1 MSIKVT
7 KTNLVIIEKN
17 NNINVYTLKEYTKL
31 KRDKKIIN
39 QINKAFKYI
48 TITLIGAMLYNIIK
62 QYELTLFIF

>member
-7 KTNLVIIEKN
+7 NTNLVIIEKN

-48 TITLIGAMLYNIIK
+48 TITLIGAMSYNIIK
-62 QYELTLFIF
+62 

>member
-17 NNINVYTLKEYTKL
+17 NNIKVYTLKEYTKL
-31 KRDKKIIN
+31 KRDNKIIN
-39 QINKAFKYI
+39 QINRAFKYI

-62 QYELTLFIF
+62 Q

>member
-7 KTNLVIIEKN
+7 NTNLVIIEKN

-39 QINKAFKYI
+39 QINRAFKYI

-62 QYELTLFIF
+62 Q

>member
-39 QINKAFKYI
+39 QINRAFKYI
-48 TITLIGAMLYNIIK
+48 TISLIGAMLYNIIK
-62 QYELTLFIF
+62 Q

>member
-7 KTNLVIIEKN
+7 NTNLVIIEKN

-62 QYELTLFIF
+62 

>member
-7 KTNLVIIEKN
+7 NTNLVIIEKN
-17 NNINVYTLKEYTKL
+17 NNIKVYTLKEYIKL
-31 KRDKKIIN
+31 KRDNKIIN

-62 QYELTLFIF
+62 

>member
-7 KTNLVIIEKN
+7 NTNLVIIEKN

-39 QINKAFKYI
+39 QINRAFKYI

-62 QYELTLFIF
+62 

>member
-17 NNINVYTLKEYTKL
+17 NNIKVYTLKEYIKL
-31 KRDKKIIN
+31 KRDNKIIN
-39 QINKAFKYI
+39 QINRAFKYI

-62 QYELTLFIF
+62 Q

>member
-62 QYELTLFIF
+62 Q

>member
-7 KTNLVIIEKN
+7 DTNLVIIEKN
-17 NNINVYTLKEYTKL
+17 NTIKVYTLKEYTKL
-31 KRDKKIIN
+31 KRDNKIIN

-62 QYELTLFIF
+62 Q

>member
-7 KTNLVIIEKN
+7 DTNLVIIEKN
-17 NNINVYTLKEYTKL
+17 NNINVYTLKEYIKL

-39 QINKAFKYI
+39 QINRAFKYI

-62 QYELTLFIF
+62 Q

>member
-17 NNINVYTLKEYTKL
+17 NNIKVYTLKEYTKL
-31 KRDKKIIN
+31 KRDNKIIN
-39 QINKAFKYI
+39 QINRAFKYI

-62 QYELTLFIF
+62 

>member
-17 NNINVYTLKEYTKL
+17 NNIKVYTLKEYIKL
-31 KRDKKIIN
+31 KRDNKIIN
-39 QINKAFKYI
+39 QINRAFKYI

-62 QYELTLFIF
+62 

>member
-31 KRDKKIIN
+31 KRDKKLIN
-39 QINKAFKYI
+39 QINRAFKYI

-62 QYELTLFIF
+62 

>member
-39 QINKAFKYI
+39 QINRAFKYI
-48 TITLIGAMLYNIIK
+48 TITLICAMLYNIIK
-62 QYELTLFIF
+62 